1 MIYCVCCGLQNISF
15 DIKTN
20 LYAAETWAIFEHCGK
35 ARYMEFK
42 IPLVLVLSVFQD
54 LFSTM

>member
-1 MIYCVCCGLQNISF
+1 MIYCVLWSAEHISF